1 MSGLRN
7 GTDQAAPIPT
17 DAAVGAAMDAA
28 AWAKEFERLVADVE
42 AAAAEWGV
50 ERDSVEGR
58 FVSALLG
65 TTRWLGQL
73 CVAAQARA
81 EAVVRENREAAA
93 RQLASA
99 REITRAAEVALKQAR
114 TAQILLAVEKE
125 NLTVKMIKETLP
137 LFAERLKDALII
149 RERRWNDD
157 VKRRRFAT
165 AGLVV
170 LGLVSVGYGLHV
182 WQTWDATSA
191 SEWCLW
197 NQLQANGH
205 IYCDY
210 TRFRKSHQ

>member
-1 MSGLRN
+1 VSGSPN
-7 GTDQAAPIPT
+7 GSDRAASLPSDSGGGP
-17 DAAVGAAMDAA
+17 AVDAA
-28 AWAKEFERLVADVE
+28 AWANEFEQLVANVE
-42 AAAAEWGV
+42 AAAEEWGV
-50 ERDSVEGR
+50 EADSVEGR

-65 TTRWLGQL
+65 TTRWLGRL

-81 EAVVRENREAAA
+81 EAIARENREAAE
-93 RQLASA
+93 RELAQA
-99 REITRAAEVALKQAR
+99 REIRRAAEVSLKQAR
-114 TAQILLAVEKE
+114 TALISLEVEKE

-137 LFAERLKDALII
+137 LFAERLRDALVI

-170 LGLVSVGYGLHV
+170 LGLVSVGYGLHI
-182 WQTWDATSA
+182 WQSWDATSA

-210 TRFRKSHQ
+210 TRFRESHQ